1 MPVRYDIAASI
12 PQYGG
17 GGGYDPVN
25 MMAQL
30 QSMDYRQQQNALAQM
45 QMQKMQRELQMQ
57 NALSGVV
64 GAPGFDYRA
73 PGAPNAVIRTG
84 NISEGLALATAQRQ
98 VAALRAQEEAQRATE
113 IGRAHV

>member
-1 MPVRYDIAASI
+1 MPVRYDIAAQI

-45 QMQKMQRELQMQ
+45 QMQKMQHDLQVQ
-57 NALSGVV
+57 SGLSGVL
-64 GAPGFDYRA
+64 DRKSTRL
-73 PGAPNAVIRTG
+73 N
-84 NISEGLALATAQRQ
+84 SS
-98 VAALRAQEEAQRATE
+98 
-113 IGRAHV
+113 H